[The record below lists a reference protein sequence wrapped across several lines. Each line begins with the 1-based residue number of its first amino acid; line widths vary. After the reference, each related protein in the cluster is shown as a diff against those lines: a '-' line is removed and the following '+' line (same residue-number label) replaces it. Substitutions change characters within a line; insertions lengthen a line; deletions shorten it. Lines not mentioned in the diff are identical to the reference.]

1 MRDKSL
7 AIEIYS
13 AFQMDRIEF
22 ARKQHKIFL
31 LSICFRSPVLD
42 CTTNRP
48 NPPLKNKPLT

>member
-13 AFQMDRIEF
+13 AFQMVRIEF

-31 LSICFRSPVLD
+31 
-42 CTTNRP
+42 
-48 NPPLKNKPLT
+48 